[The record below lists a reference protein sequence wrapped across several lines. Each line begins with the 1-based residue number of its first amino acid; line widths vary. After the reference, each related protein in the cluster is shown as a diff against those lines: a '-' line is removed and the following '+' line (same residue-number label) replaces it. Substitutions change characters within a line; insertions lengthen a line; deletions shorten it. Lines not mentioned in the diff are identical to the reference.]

1 MKTPLL
7 LLCIASL
14 WAASVQITEGCVRD
28 LQMGTDFPGD
38 DVANVFAPDAEYC
51 QLICTQHHLCQ
62 FFTFLTKDWRSDNRV
77 FYCYL
82 KHTTSGKPSSTRSLA
97 AVVSGYSLKSC
108 EEASSTCSP
117 RVFMGVDFPGVD
129 YKFLYTDSHSD
140 CQTACTTDPDCQF
153 FTYLTDT
160 FDNPE
165 YRQKCHLKYTKN
177 VPSPPTINN
186 LQNVVSGF
194 SQRGCSAK
202 ASSTRCSSKILEGTE
217 FPGNDIIHHPA
228 PSAEFCRL
236 LCTFDPRCTFFS
248 FFSKKFEC
256 WLKHSDGGR
265 VVKSSSAV
273 FSGNSLRFCGTRNA
287 CTETVYENLDFP
299 GYDRRYLLLDDPET
313 CQEACTADPECQ
325 FYTYCRSSFFDPQH
339 QRRCYLKQEVKTP
352 VPPNITILRSAVSG
366 FHQRDCEERCADE
379 LPAECGKVS
388 LFRSRVIGGQAA
400 AATRWPWQVS
410 LHRNKGTDW
419 FSHDC
424 GGSILN
430 PRWVVT
436 AAHCFTGN
444 SNPAL
449 WKVYAG
455 ILKQSQLNTPPYEL
469 EKIIM
474 HPDFVD
480 VVTGNDIALVKL
492 KSPILYNDRQG
503 PICLPDSETAWDD
516 QCWVSGWGKV
526 SKLQYADQ
534 LQEAPMPLIRLE
546 DCRALYSD
554 YTILNSM
561 LCAGRPEGGID
572 ACEGD
577 SGGPLMCQSK
587 DSWYLKGI
595 TSWGEGCALPNKP
608 GVYTNVI
615 NYISWIKSS
624 IAQCA

>member
-1 MKTPLL
+1 M
-7 LLCIASL
+7 
-14 WAASVQITEGCVRD
+14 
-28 LQMGTDFPGD
+28 
-38 DVANVFAPDAEYC
+38 
-51 QLICTQHHLCQ
+51 
-62 FFTFLTKDWRSDNRV
+62 
-77 FYCYL
+77 
-82 KHTTSGKPSSTRSLA
+82 
-97 AVVSGYSLKSC
+97 
-108 EEASSTCSP
+108 
-117 RVFMGVDFPGVD
+117 
-129 YKFLYTDSHSD
+129 
-140 CQTACTTDPDCQF
+140 
-153 FTYLTDT
+153 
-160 FDNPE
+160 
-165 YRQKCHLKYTKN
+165 
-177 VPSPPTINN
+177 
-186 LQNVVSGF
+186 
-194 SQRGCSAK
+194 
-202 ASSTRCSSKILEGTE
+202 
-217 FPGNDIIHHPA
+217 
-228 PSAEFCRL
+228 
-236 LCTFDPRCTFFS
+236 
-248 FFSKKFEC
+248 
-256 WLKHSDGGR
+256 
-265 VVKSSSAV
+265 SSAPWQ
-273 FSGNSLRFCGTRNA
+273 A

-299 GYDRRYLLLDDPET
+299 GYDRRYLLLDDPQT

-379 LPAECGKVS
+379 LPAACTETVYENLDFPGYDRRYLLLDDPQTCQEACTADPECQFYTYCRSSFFDPQHQRRCYLKQEVKTPVPPNITILRSAVSGFHQRDCEERCADELPAGKFLPFCLECGKVS

-624 IAQCA
+624 IAQYGAAAGSAPQCERLGGFHIPAVPTVRFAALDPARIISAVTL